1 MADKMRSEKKTM
13 HINLHGAQ
21 VQDYELVKAYTGI
34 TNDNDLI
41 RHLLREKA
49 TGIRG
54 TFPLLDAQMQ
64 TQQAQGA

>member
-1 MADKMRSEKKTM
+1 MSKKTM
-13 HINLHGAQ
+13 HINLNGDQ
-21 VQDYELVKAYTGI
+21 IEDYEIVRAYTGI

-54 TFPLLDAQMQ
+54 TFPLLDTQALPETAHAQK
-64 TQQAQGA
+64 QGG